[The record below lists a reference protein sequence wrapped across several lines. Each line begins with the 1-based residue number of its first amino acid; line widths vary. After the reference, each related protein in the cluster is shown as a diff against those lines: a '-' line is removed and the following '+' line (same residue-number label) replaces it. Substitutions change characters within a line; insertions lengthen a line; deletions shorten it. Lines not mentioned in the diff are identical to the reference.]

1 MIDCRLI
8 VNNNNNYKDIQLDIE
23 VVISNN
29 YSFIEWHVRVTSG
42 SFKDLSSRFILRAK
56 YSTTF
61 TILNVLQFFFFNI

>member
-29 YSFIEWHVRVTSG
+29 YSFIEWHVRVTSV